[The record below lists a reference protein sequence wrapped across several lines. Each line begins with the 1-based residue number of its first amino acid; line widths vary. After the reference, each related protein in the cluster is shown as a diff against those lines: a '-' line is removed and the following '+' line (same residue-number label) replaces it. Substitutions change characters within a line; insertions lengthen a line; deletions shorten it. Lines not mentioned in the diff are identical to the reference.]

1 MSTVESDCFTI
12 GSIVATKTCYNE
24 EIEGEV
30 LAFDPQTKMLIL
42 KCPSSSGNPKRHDV
56 NIVNLSLV
64 SDVQIKK
71 EVTSTPDPPQSLNLN
86 RLNTR
91 VRNSI
96 EHKRR
101 VVSES
106 LFYSYLSDSTKS
118 ERKRWWN
125 NQVTINTTFPCNWGI
140 SKKNTTKYS
149 HCLALEFICK
159 LS

>member
-1 MSTVESDCFTI
+1 MSAVESDCFTI

-71 EVTSTPDPPQSLNLN
+71 EVTSVPDPPQSLNLN
-86 RLNTR
+86 RLTTR

-96 EHKRR
+96 ENKRR
-101 VVSES
+101 LVSMLYYLRQDYSWDIS
-106 LFYSYLSDSTKS
+106 LSPH
-118 ERKRWWN
+118 R
-125 NQVTINTTFPCNWGI
+125 V
-140 SKKNTTKYS
+140 KK
-149 HCLALEFICK
+149 FICNYFIATNK
-159 LS
+159 VICDKDSL